1 MTQAEEEKTKLALQH
16 RDLLGEEHYKLIL
29 ADYEAIRVRRKA
41 FRGKPDQYDRL
52 IMDMDKMFEAQYKK
66 FLD

>member
-1 MTQAEEEKTKLALQH
+1 MMLTN

-41 FRGKPDQYDRL
+41 FKGKPDEYDRL
-52 IMDMDKMFEAQYKK
+52 IMAMDKMFETYYKR

>member
-1 MTQAEEEKTKLALQH
+1 MMLTN

-29 ADYEAIRVRRKA
+29 TDYENIRVRRKA
-41 FRGKPDQYDRL
+41 FRGKPDEYDRL
-52 IMDMDKMFEAQYKK
+52 IMAMDKLFETHYKH